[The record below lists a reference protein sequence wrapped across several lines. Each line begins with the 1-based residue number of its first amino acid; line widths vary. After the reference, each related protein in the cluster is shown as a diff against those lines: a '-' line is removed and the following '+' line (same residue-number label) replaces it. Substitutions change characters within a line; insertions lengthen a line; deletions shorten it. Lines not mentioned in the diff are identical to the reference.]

1 MDELHLFSMSLSC
14 TRRAPLCRESAFTL
28 VELLV
33 VIAIIAVL
41 AALLFPALGSARAN
55 AQRTQCVSQIGS
67 LGKALLLYTQDNE
80 GQLPLN
86 ASPTYGNINSGI
98 WFDYAALLLPYL
110 NMTSD
115 QAAANP
121 SLFRCPVKKTGT
133 MARPDYL
140 FCGANQLNPSFPGL
154 AGVRI
159 SQMAKPASTL
169 LLVEVCAVVPYSCTD
184 WSEHECHS
192 KCQER
197 RLLRGWSH
205 RLHPHLLGWLRSTHL
220 PCESPYELRL
230 PVESELTRLV
240 TP

>member
-41 AALLFPALGSARAN
+41 AALLFPALGSALAN

-169 LLVEVCAVVPYSCTD
+169 LLVEVCAVVPYSLHAQTGQSTNATANAKSVVCFADGHTD
-184 WSEHECHS
+184 FIPIYWDGSGAPTFHANPPTSYGYQWS
-192 KCQER
+192 
-197 RLLRGWSH
+197 
-205 RLHPHLLGWLRSTHL
+205 PN
-220 PCESPYELRL
+220 
-230 PVESELTRLV
+230 
-240 TP
+240 

>member
-1 MDELHLFSMSLSC
+1 MQSRPTSADSSSFH
-14 TRRAPLCRESAFTL
+14 RGAAFTL

-41 AALLFPALGSARAN
+41 AALLFPAFSSARAN

-67 LGKALLLYTQDNE
+67 LGKALLLYAQDNE

-86 ASPTYGNINSGI
+86 PSPTYGNINSGI

-121 SLFRCPVKKTGT
+121 TSFRCPVKKTGT

-140 FCGANQLNPSFPGL
+140 FSGANQLSPTFPGL

-159 SQMAKPASTL
+159 SQMTKPASTL
-169 LLVEVCAVVPYSCTD
+169 LLVEVCAVVPYSLHAPTGSGTNATANAKSVVCFADGHTD
-184 WSEHECHS
+184 FIPIYWDGSGAPTFHANPPASYGYQWS
-192 KCQER
+192 
-197 RLLRGWSH
+197 GN
-205 RLHPHLLGWLRSTHL
+205 
-220 PCESPYELRL
+220 
-230 PVESELTRLV
+230 
-240 TP
+240 